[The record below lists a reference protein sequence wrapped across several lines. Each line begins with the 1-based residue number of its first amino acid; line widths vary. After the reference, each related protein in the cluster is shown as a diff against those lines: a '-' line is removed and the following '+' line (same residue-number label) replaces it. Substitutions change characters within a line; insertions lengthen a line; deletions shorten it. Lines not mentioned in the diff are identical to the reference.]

1 MTGFKF
7 KKKTFLKSPVLN
19 DCDSVLKMGFIH
31 TYICTYKMKNLR
43 FCLQDK
49 FAGETLVKSQTFYS
63 GIKEHS
69 NQVVCA
75 DKYKNF
81 HSKLFLFSERENYY

>member
-1 MTGFKF
+1 ME
-7 KKKTFLKSPVLN
+7 
-19 DCDSVLKMGFIH
+19 
-31 TYICTYKMKNLR
+31 NLR

-49 FAGETLVKSQTFYS
+49 FAGETPVKSQTVVYS
-63 GIKEHS
+63 EIKEHS

-81 HSKLFLFSERENYY
+81 QPKLFLFSERENYY